1 MGGVL
6 KRFQE
11 WWDLLIKLGP
21 LFGYFPLAAKTFL
34 LVKPAM
40 YEEAVKVF
48 RNTGVEITYT
58 GRRYLGG
65 ALGSREFEMNMLQ
78 EKVTHWVSEIEQLSK
93 IGRTQPHAAYA
104 AFTHGLL
111 GRWTYA
117 MRVSAVST
125 DEILKPLEEAI
136 SQVLIPA
143 LTMQPAPSKTTRD
156 VLALPECWGGMR
168 LVNPVHWSKQQHV
181 TSATAC
187 RPAVPLR

>member
-1 MGGVL
+1 
-6 KRFQE
+6 
-11 WWDLLIKLGP
+11 
-21 LFGYFPLAAKTFL
+21 
-34 LVKPAM
+34 M

-58 GRRYLGG
+58 GHWHLGKV
-65 ALGSREFEMNMLQ
+65 LGSQEFKLNVSE

-104 AFTHGLL
+104 AFTHGLQ

-125 DEILKPLEEAI
+125 DEILKPLEETI

-143 LTMQPAPSKTTRD
+143 LTMQTAPSYMT
-156 VLALPECWGGMR
+156 
-168 LVNPVHWSKQQHV
+168 
-181 TSATAC
+181 
-187 RPAVPLR
+187 